1 MYENIDKE
9 FQIENE
15 RIQMKQFA
23 LDSIIGFANS
33 ESAIGKAAL
42 IAKQILNA
50 KALVIEAKAALSSIT
65 TKAAAASADV
75 ATGFGK
81 TLAAGFPQNV
91 PLLIAYAAQ
100 AASIVAAIVKAVGA
114 AKSQIGAASGGAAS
128 GGSGG
133 EISGVGGIETN
144 PPVNQANIDL
154 GTSPETQVQNNTIQT
169 YVISGDITS
178 SQEAEAKLNARR
190 QISG

>member
-1 MYENIDKE
+1 M
-9 FQIENE
+9 
-15 RIQMKQFA
+15 
-23 LDSIIGFANS
+23 
-33 ESAIGKAAL
+33 
-42 IAKQILNA
+42 LN
-50 KALVIEAKAALSSIT
+50 
-65 TKAAAASADV
+65 
-75 ATGFGK
+75 
-81 TLAAGFPQNV
+81 
-91 PLLIAYAAQ
+91 
-100 AASIVAAIVKAVGA
+100 
-114 AKSQIGAASGGAAS
+114 ASGGAA
-128 GGSGG
+128 GGAGGGG